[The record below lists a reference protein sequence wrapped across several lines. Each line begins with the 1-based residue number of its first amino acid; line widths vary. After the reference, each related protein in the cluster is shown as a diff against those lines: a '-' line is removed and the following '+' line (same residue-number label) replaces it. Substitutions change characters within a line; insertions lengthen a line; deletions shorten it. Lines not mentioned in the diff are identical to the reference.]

1 MVEEGCTPS
10 RTSLGRK
17 NEGREGLTI
26 CTELKIMLKI
36 SDGTQVASL
45 RCQATP
51 RVSHRLLAN
60 CGLGRV
66 EIELQ
71 GGRA

>member
-10 RTSLGRK
+10 RTSLGK
-17 NEGREGLTI
+17 KEGRQGLTI

-36 SDGTQVASL
+36 SDGTQVVSL
-45 RCQATP
+45 QRQATP

-66 EIELQ
+66 EIDVQ